1 MDLRIS
7 TVIKL
12 YKSNATKKE
21 RKKEGAVWCIGE
33 ILSILIL
40 RFDIYNI

>member
-12 YKSNATKKE
+12 YKSMQE
-21 RKKEGAVWCIGE
+21 RKKEKKKKRKKYQYSGE
-33 ILSILIL
+33 ILHPFFEI
-40 RFDIYNI
+40 